1 MTGTTLYF
9 APGSCARVV
18 LILLE
23 EIGRPFSL
31 QTVAFLAGEH
41 KRPEYLVLNPKGKVP
56 ALAIDGL
63 CLSENVAIIDY
74 LADRFP
80 RAALMPSANTAKAR
94 AERLADL
101 SFCAST
107 LHPIV
112 TRIRMA
118 PFFAGPTSARAVWQK
133 GCEAMDEYFE
143 LIDNRLDNSDWWY
156 GQAWSA
162 MDAYLNWVFY
172 RVSGARY
179 DTSRFCNFERHAAS
193 SKSRPAIQRALAK
206 EREAE
211 EDLEARGLLFVP
223 PDPAEFA

>member
-1 MTGTTLYF
+1 
-9 APGSCARVV
+9 
-18 LILLE
+18 
-23 EIGRPFSL
+23 
-31 QTVAFLAGEH
+31 
-41 KRPEYLVLNPKGKVP
+41 
-56 ALAIDGL
+56 
-63 CLSENVAIIDY
+63 
-74 LADRFP
+74 
-80 RAALMPSANTAKAR
+80 
-94 AERLADL
+94 
-101 SFCAST
+101 
-107 LHPIV
+107 
-112 TRIRMA
+112 
-118 PFFAGPTSARAVWQK
+118 
-133 GCEAMDEYFE
+133 MDEYFE